1 MRPRL
6 GDFNEID
13 EAALAFFET
22 SDDGLLRE
30 LGEVVIL
37 HDEVVKIVAKVV
49 STGSPTVPIEDAEEA
64 DLRPLN
70 LQVLL
75 ALWLQDVQDDRDSV
89 LIVVPDDAL
98 VSVCG
103 VRFDNSTLFLR
114 CLRMLV
120 ILKKE
125 RLWVQDG
132 WILAEKECLDL
143 NELDVGVLLR
153 VVARQARAVS
163 LTACLG

>member
-1 MRPRL
+1 MRSRL
-6 GDFNEID
+6 GDFNEIN

-30 LGEVVIL
+30 LGEIVIL
-37 HDEVVKIVAKVV
+37 HDEVVKIIAKVV
-49 STGSPTVPIEDAEEA
+49 STGSPTVPIKDTEEA

-75 ALWLQDVQDDRDSV
+75 ALRLQDVQDDRNSV
-89 LIVVPDDAL
+89 LIIVSDDAL
-98 VSVCG
+98 IGVCG
-103 VRFDNSTLFLR
+103 VRFDDSTLFLGG
-114 CLRMLV
+114 LRRLV

-125 RLWVQDG
+125 CLWVQDG

-143 NELDVGVLLR
+143 DELDVGVLLR
-153 VVARQARAVS
+153 VVTGQARAVS
-163 LTACLG
+163 LTVGLG

>member
-13 EAALAFFET
+13 EASLAFFET

-30 LGEVVIL
+30 LRVIVIL

-64 DLRPLN
+64 DLGPLN

-89 LIVVPDDAL
+89 LIVVSDDAL
-98 VSVCG
+98 VSICG
-103 VRFDNSTLFLR
+103 VRFYDSTFFLGGLSR
-114 CLRMLV
+114 LV

-125 RLWVQDG
+125 CLWVQDG
-132 WILAEKECLDL
+132 WILTEKECLDL
-143 NELDVGVLLR
+143 DELDVGVLLR
-153 VVARQARAVS
+153 VVTRQA
-163 LTACLG
+163 